1 LSSLLIKNG
10 RIIDPC
16 SNVDQVSDLLIE
28 NGKVSRIERDIQAP
42 GTPCLSATGLIVAP
56 GFIDIHVHL
65 REPGREDEETIES
78 GSQAAAAGGF
88 TSICCMPNT
97 DPINDSPTV
106 THYIVKE
113 AERRA
118 VTRVFPI
125 GAISIG
131 SAGEKLAEIG
141 EMVAAG
147 AVGISDD
154 GKPVMNGQLMRRAM
168 EYSLPFKIPVIEH
181 CEDLHLSAHGSM
193 NEGYQSTVLGVKGIS
208 RTAEDTMA
216 SRDIILAELT
226 GAHIH
231 IAHLSTRGAVE
242 LMRDAKRKGI
252 HATCEVT
259 PHHFTLTDAACCGYD
274 TNTKMNPPLR
284 TDDDVEALLEGLA
297 DGTIDCIAT
306 DHAPHNPNEKMLEF
320 DRAPFGITGLETA
333 LGVSL
338 TGLFHT
344 GKINLK
350 RLIELL
356 TINAARIINKP
367 LGTLGI
373 GAEGDV
379 TLFSTDAEWVY
390 DVNQTKSKSRNCPF
404 HGMKLKGQVAGTV
417 VAGKV
422 VYQEPTLLTKRRMP

>member
-1 LSSLLIKNG
+1 MSSLLIKNG
-10 RIIDPC
+10 RVIDPS
-16 SNVDQVSDLLIE
+16 SNVDQVCDLLIE
-28 NGKVSRIERDIQAP
+28 NGKVSRLERGIQAP
-42 GTPCLSATGLIVAP
+42 GTPSLDASGLIVAP

-78 GSQAAAAGGF
+78 GSEAAAAGGF
-88 TSICCMPNT
+88 TTICCMPNT

-106 THYIVKE
+106 TYYIVKE

-193 NEGYQSTVLGVKGIS
+193 NEGYQSTVLGLKGMS

-216 SRDIILAELT
+216 ARDIILAELT

-231 IAHLSTRGAVE
+231 IAHLSTRGALDLVRE
-242 LMRDAKRKGI
+242 AKRKGI

-274 TNTKMNPPLR
+274 TNTKMSPPLR
-284 TDDDVEALLEGLA
+284 TDDDLEALIEGLV

-333 LGVSL
+333 LGLSL

-344 GKINLK
+344 GKIDLK

-356 TINAARIINKP
+356 TINSARIINKP
-367 LGTLGI
+367 LGTLGV
-373 GAEGDV
+373 GAGGDV
-379 TLFSTDAEWVY
+379 TLFSTEAEWVY

-422 VYQEPTLLTKRRMP
+422 VYRNEGLLQK

>member
-1 LSSLLIKNG
+1 MSSLLIKNG
-10 RIIDPC
+10 RIIDPA
-16 SNVDQVSDLLIE
+16 SSVDQVSDLLIE

-42 GTPCLSATGLIVAP
+42 DTLRLDATGLIVAP

-193 NEGYQSTVLGVKGIS
+193 NEGYQSTVLGLKGMS

-231 IAHLSTRGAVE
+231 IAHLSTCGAVE

-274 TNTKMNPPLR
+274 TNTKMSPPLR
-284 TDDDVEALLEGLA
+284 TDDDVEALIEGLV

-333 LGVSL
+333 LGLSL
-338 TGLFHT
+338 TRLVHT
-344 GKINLK
+344 GKIDLK
-350 RLIELL
+350 RLVELL
-356 TINAARIINKP
+356 TINAARIIKKP
-367 LGTLGI
+367 LGTLGV

-417 VAGKV
+417 VAGNV
-422 VYQEPTLLTKRRMP
+422 VYRNEGLLPK

>member
-1 LSSLLIKNG
+1 MNSLLIKNG
-10 RIIDPC
+10 RVIDPS
-16 SNVDQVSDLLIE
+16 SNVDQVCDLLID
-28 NGKVSRIERDIQAP
+28 NGKVSRIERGIQAP
-42 GTPCLSATGLIVAP
+42 GTPSLAASGLIVAP

-106 THYIVKE
+106 TYYIVKE

-141 EMVAAG
+141 EMVEAG

-193 NEGYQSTVLGVKGIS
+193 NEGYQSTVLGLKGMS

-231 IAHLSTRGAVE
+231 IAHLSTRGALDLV
-242 LMRDAKRKGI
+242 RAAKRKGI

-274 TNTKMNPPLR
+274 TNTKMSPPLR
-284 TDDDVEALLEGLA
+284 TEDDVEALIEGLA

-338 TGLFHT
+338 TRLFHT
-344 GKINLK
+344 GKITLN
-350 RLIELL
+350 RLVELL

-367 LGTLGI
+367 LGTLSI
-373 GAEGDV
+373 GAAADV
-379 TLFSTDAEWVY
+379 TLFSTEAEWVY
-390 DVNQTKSKSRNCPF
+390 DVNQTKSRSRNCPF

-422 VYQEPTLLTKRRMP
+422 VYRDEGLLQM

>member
-1 LSSLLIKNG
+1 MNSLLIKNG
-10 RIIDPC
+10 RVIDP
-16 SNVDQVSDLLIE
+16 SSGVDRVCDLLIE
-28 NGKVSRIERDIQAP
+28 NGKISRIDRGIQAP
-42 GTPCLSATGLIVAP
+42 GMPSLHAKGLIVAP

-106 THYIVKE
+106 TYYIVKE

-125 GAISIG
+125 GAISMG

-193 NEGYQSTVLGVKGIS
+193 NEGYQSTVLGLKGMS

-216 SRDIILAELT
+216 ARDIILAELT

-231 IAHLSTRGAVE
+231 IAHLSTRGALE
-242 LMRDAKRKGI
+242 LVRDAKRKGI

-274 TNTKMNPPLR
+274 TNTKMSPPLR
-284 TDDDVEALLEGLA
+284 TDDDVEALIEGLV

-333 LGVSL
+333 LGLSL
-338 TGLFHT
+338 TRLVHT
-344 GKINLK
+344 GRIDLK

-367 LGTLGI
+367 LGTLNL
-373 GAEGDV
+373 GAEADV
-379 TLFSTDAEWVY
+379 TLFSTEAEWVY
-390 DVNQTKSKSRNCPF
+390 DVNKTKSRSRNCPF

-417 VAGKV
+417 VAGKI
-422 VYQEPTLLTKRRMP
+422 VYCNEELLQM